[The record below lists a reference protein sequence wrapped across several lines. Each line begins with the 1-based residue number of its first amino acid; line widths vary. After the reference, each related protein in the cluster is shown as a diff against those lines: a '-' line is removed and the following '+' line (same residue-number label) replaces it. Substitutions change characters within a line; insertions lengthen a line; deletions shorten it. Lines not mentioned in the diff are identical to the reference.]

1 VKTHISRVLTTLELR
16 DRVRLVVFAHEH
28 GLVAKAD

>member
-1 VKTHISRVLTTLELR
+1 MKTHISRVLTKLELR

-28 GLVAKAD
+28 GLVTKGD